1 MKKTTTTIKHTNK
14 PQNTNK
20 QKFKKKTHTKTPQ
33 SLKRYKTLNL
43 KKPKEMAKIVRVRNV
58 L

>member
-1 MKKTTTTIKHTNK
+1 MIKTTTVKHTNK

-20 QKFKKKTHTKTPQ
+20 QKLQKKPHKKTPQ

-58 L
+58 I